1 MTMLAAGEGLHG
13 AELARRL
20 GVSQPPVWRA
30 LKELEGRGEVVSTTV
45 GPLRIYGLAP
55 ANVVAARR
63 AVQAIAARRQAR
75 GIGSDFAHLRT
86 RRRTMDW
93 WKGAEL
99 ALAGIPHA
107 VIGGVAAAAY
117 MPGRQTD
124 DIDFAVA
131 VEDRSRAEAALQAGG
146 WQRLRDLDIVDG
158 SAWRDFQG
166 NELDLI
172 LIAGSWVASAL
183 AEAQSNVVAAMPTMS
198 LPYLTLLKLRAGRL
212 TDMADVSR
220 MLGLASADV
229 RTQTRVIVQ
238 RHGANGDLEDLEQ
251 VIALGD
257 LELGRPDGDMGA

>member
-1 MTMLAAGEGLHG
+1 MTALAGGERLHG

-30 LKELEGRGEVVSTTV
+30 LKELESRGEVVSTTV
-45 GPLRIYGLAP
+45 GTIRIYGIAP
-55 ANVVAARR
+55 ANIVAARR

-75 GIGSDFAHLRT
+75 GTGSDLAHLRS

-93 WKGAEL
+93 WKGAEA

-131 VEDRSRAEAALQAGG
+131 VDDATRAETALQAAG
-146 WQRLRDLDIVDG
+146 WQRLHDLDLIDG
-158 SAWRDFQG
+158 SAWRDDDG

-183 AEAQSNVVAAMPTMS
+183 KEAQSNLVAEMPTMS

-212 TDMADVSR
+212 TDMADISR

-229 RTQTRVIVQ
+229 RAQTRVTVE
-238 RHGANGDLEDLEQ
+238 RHGADGDVEDLEQ
-251 VIALGD
+251 VIILGD
-257 LELGRPDGDMGA
+257 LELGNPLS